1 MKQATR
7 NPVGLVI
14 AGLLLGML
22 MASMDQTIVSTAMGT
37 IVGELG
43 GLDKFVWVTSAYM
56 VAEMAGM
63 PIFGK
68 LSDMYGRKRFFV
80 FGLIVFMIG
89 SALCG
94 TAASIE
100 QLALYRAIQ
109 GLGGGAMI
117 PVAFTIMFDAVP
129 AEQRGKLGG
138 LFGAV
143 FGLSSIFGPLLGAYI
158 TDYIHWNW
166 IFYINLPLGL
176 ISLIFV
182 WGFYRESQKH
192 SRQIIDWGGA
202 ATLVGAVICL
212 IFALELGGKTIGG
225 TTYGW
230 DSALILGLFGGF
242 AVLTVLFVLFELR
255 AKEPIITFR
264 MFRSR
269 VYASSNLVGIF
280 AGAAFISASMYIPIF
295 ISGVMGGKATNSG
308 LVLLPMMVGS
318 VVTATLGGF
327 LMTKFKYRTLMI
339 PTLALLVVGLA
350 LLTTIGAGT
359 NIWVMRLFMV
369 LVGLGIGA
377 SFSVLSNACMF
388 SVPVQDRGA
397 ASSTL
402 SFLRTLGMAV
412 GITVFGIIQSHLF
425 TRKLESALG
434 GAAGGAQPG
443 AAAGADAAGA
453 AGTAGGAVAGA
464 ADGAGLPGFTLHDPR
479 ELMDPALRA
488 QIPPDLLERIT
499 GGLSSSIVQTFA
511 WAIVPAALAL
521 LCAFFMGNGKMDPAA
536 VAEQEREYASAH

>member
-1 MKQATR
+1 MNQTSR
-7 NPVGLVI
+7 NNTGLVV

-94 TAASIE
+94 IAQSIE
-100 QLALYRAIQ
+100 QLAIYRAIQ

-129 AEQRGKLGG
+129 AEKRGKLGG

-176 ISLIFV
+176 LALVFV
-182 WGFYRESQKH
+182 SAFYNESTKH
-192 SRQIIDWGGA
+192 SRQEIDWGGA

-225 TTYGW
+225 TTYAW

-242 AVLTVLFVLFELR
+242 ALLAVLFVMFELR

-264 MFRSR
+264 MFRSQ
-269 VYASSNLVGIF
+269 VYASSNLIGIF
-280 AGAAFISASMYIPIF
+280 AGAAFVTASMYIPIF

-339 PTLALLVVGLA
+339 PTLALLVIGLG
-350 LLTTIGAGT
+350 LLTTISGGT
-359 NIWVMRLFMV
+359 NIWILRLFMV

-377 SFSVLSNACMF
+377 SFSVLSNAGMF

-402 SFLRTLGMAV
+402 NFLRALGMAL
-412 GITVFGIIQSHLF
+412 GITIFGIIQSHLF
-425 TRKLESALG
+425 SNKLAKALG
-434 GAAGGAQPG
+434 AGGGAEPG

-453 AGTAGGAVAGA
+453 GGTAGGAVAGA

-488 QIPPDLLERIT
+488 KIPPDLLEKIT
-499 GGLSSSIVQTFA
+499 GELSSSIVQTFA
-511 WAIVPAALAL
+511 WALIPAALAL
-521 LCAFFMGNGKMDPAA
+521 ICAFFMGNGKMDPEA
-536 VAEQEREYASAH
+536 VAEQEREYAAGH

>member
-1 MKQATR
+1 MNQTSR
-7 NPVGLVI
+7 NNTGLVI

-94 TAASIE
+94 IAQSIE
-100 QLALYRAIQ
+100 QLAIYRAIQ

-129 AEQRGKLGG
+129 AEKRGKLGG

-176 ISLIFV
+176 LALVFV
-182 WGFYRESQKH
+182 WAFYKESAKH
-192 SRQIIDWGGA
+192 SRQEIDWGGA

-225 TTYGW
+225 TTYAW

-242 AVLTVLFVLFELR
+242 ALLAVLFVMFELR

-264 MFRSR
+264 MFRSQ
-269 VYASSNLVGIF
+269 VYASSNLIGIF
-280 AGAAFISASMYIPIF
+280 AGAAFVTASMYIPIF

-339 PTLALLVVGLA
+339 PTLALLVIGLG
-350 LLTTIGAGT
+350 LLTTISGGT
-359 NIWVMRLFMV
+359 NIWILRLFMV

-377 SFSVLSNACMF
+377 SFSVLSNAGMF

-402 SFLRTLGMAV
+402 NFLRALGMAL
-412 GITVFGIIQSHLF
+412 GITIFGIIQSHLF
-425 TRKLESALG
+425 SNKLAKVLGAGG
-434 GAAGGAQPG
+434 GAEPG

-453 AGTAGGAVAGA
+453 GGTAGGAVAGA

-479 ELMDPALRA
+479 ELMDPAMRA
-488 QIPPDLLERIT
+488 KIPPDLLEKIT
-499 GGLSSSIVQTFA
+499 GELSSSIVQTFA
-511 WAIVPAALAL
+511 WALIPAALAL
-521 LCAFFMGNGKMDPAA
+521 IFAFFMGNGKMDPQA
-536 VAEQEREYASAH
+536 VAEQEREYAAGH